1 MILCYMLPNGAA
13 SFTLC
18 ITYRSRSWRTRLFFP
33 ASRFSSL
40 FLDALSRYLSLEIV
54 FKGILFD
61 PKEARNWFCFFFFC
75 RHADIGK
82 ERRVGQ
88 FWLFATKVWTRIK
101 MAHRI
106 ARASRKMPR
115 SVCKEFDGARRGLLF
130 LSLFYYFSFF
140 FLFLW
145 SFCAAWVCRR
155 RLRWFLKDTCQR
167 RWNVP
172 PDGKTNVKRSHYRR
186 PSFDIETFFF
196 EKRRCCYDA
205 DSLVVYWWR
214 HVRLFRVLFTQTDVV
229 HGRIEICML
238 QFVKVRISKCGSRER
253 YGFSNRSQ
261 RVFICFFS
269 TSFRKKEKKKP
280 KDKYPKSKRSSG
292 WTGAAMR
299 ATFST
304 LTDVGRIIFRWW
316 IIIVVLYLFVVDVFF
331 FFFVSKLGKGNLLL
345 SHRMF
350 PPTVGHHQLKPITT
364 AGFFFPLRFS
374 S

>member
-130 LSLFYYFSFF
+130 LSLLYYFSFF
-140 FLFLW
+140 FF
-145 SFCAAWVCRR
+145 V
-155 RLRWFLKDTCQR
+155 
-167 RWNVP
+167 
-172 PDGKTNVKRSHYRR
+172 
-186 PSFDIETFFF
+186 
-196 EKRRCCYDA
+196 
-205 DSLVVYWWR
+205 SLVFLCCVS
-214 HVRLFRVLFTQTDVV
+214 
-229 HGRIEICML
+229 L
-238 QFVKVRISKCGSRER
+238 QASSAMV
-253 YGFSNRSQ
+253 
-261 RVFICFFS
+261 
-269 TSFRKKEKKKP
+269 
-280 KDKYPKSKRSSG
+280 SKRYVPAALECPPWWENECETVTLSSPVF
-292 WTGAAMR
+292 WYRNVFFWEEEVLLRCRFVSSLLMATR
-299 ATFST
+299 QTFSCSIHADGCCSWT
-304 LTDVGRIIFRWW
+304 YRNLYVTICESQDLEMRVEGTVRFLRTGRNEF
-316 IIIVVLYLFVVDVFF
+316 LFVFF
-331 FFFVSKLGKGNLLL
+331 YV
-345 SHRMF
+345 
-350 PPTVGHHQLKPITT
+350 V
-364 AGFFFPLRFS
+364 
-374 S
+374 

>member
-196 EKRRCCYDA
+196 WEEEVLLRCRFVS
-205 DSLVVYWWR
+205 SLLMATR
-214 HVRLFRVLFTQTDVV
+214 Q
-229 HGRIEICML
+229 
-238 QFVKVRISKCGSRER
+238 
-253 YGFSNRSQ
+253 
-261 RVFICFFS
+261 
-269 TSFRKKEKKKP
+269 
-280 KDKYPKSKRSSG
+280 
-292 WTGAAMR
+292 
-299 ATFST
+299 TFSCSIHADGCCSWT
-304 LTDVGRIIFRWW
+304 YRNLYVTICESQDLEMRVEGTVRFLRTGRNEF
-316 IIIVVLYLFVVDVFF
+316 LFVFF
-331 FFFVSKLGKGNLLL
+331 YV
-345 SHRMF
+345 
-350 PPTVGHHQLKPITT
+350 V
-364 AGFFFPLRFS
+364 
-374 S
+374 

>member
-253 YGFSNRSQ
+253 YGFYEP
-261 RVFICFFS
+261 VA
-269 TSFRKKEKKKP
+269 TSF
-280 KDKYPKSKRSSG
+280 
-292 WTGAAMR
+292 
-299 ATFST
+299 
-304 LTDVGRIIFRWW
+304 
-316 IIIVVLYLFVVDVFF
+316 YLFFFYVV
-331 FFFVSKLGKGNLLL
+331 
-345 SHRMF
+345 
-350 PPTVGHHQLKPITT
+350 
-364 AGFFFPLRFS
+364 
-374 S
+374 